1 MSEDNLSEPAESQE
15 DQQPEAT
22 DDKPAKSAGLFGDT
36 ADLGDIVD
44 ELPDDLDPTV
54 FVGPRTFPNN
64 NRRRIPAAL
73 YLVIGVAMIL
83 LWAAMEDTSPAL
95 NSGSLWAGIGLVAFA
110 LYGMIAGRNLAVDES
125 DALVTATAKVG
136 FPVGHSAAQM
146 VWRGWL
152 SKPTWRVLLYS
163 AENPPK
169 TRGIVLVDG
178 SKGDVLEWFVEENPE
193 DWASFDPT
201 TAVRTESTS

>member
-1 MSEDNLSEPAESQE
+1 MTEDN
-15 DQQPEAT
+15 T
-22 DDKPAKSAGLFGDT
+22 AKRSGLFGD
-36 ADLGDIVD
+36 ADDLGEIVD
-44 ELPDDLDPTV
+44 ELPDDLDPTA

-73 YLVIGVAMIL
+73 YLVIGGAMIA
-83 LWAAMEDTSPAL
+83 LWASMGDTSPAL
-95 NSGSLWAGIGLVAFA
+95 NTGSLWAGIALVAFA
-110 LYGMIAGRNLAVDES
+110 LYGIIAGRNLAVDES
-125 DALVTATAKVG
+125 DALVTATSKVG

-146 VWRGWL
+146 VWRGLL

-178 SKGDVLEWFVEENPE
+178 SRGDVLEWFVEENPE

-201 TAVRTESTS
+201 TAKRSEAAS